1 MCCEHEPLP
10 LRVSDFGE
18 EPLFELWVWPLTAAR
33 SEINLD
39 YFPGYS
45 YCTQL
50 SQYDPSVDT
59 LEVRLSIQGTMS
71 VERHRR

>member
-33 SEINLD
+33 SEKSTSTI
-39 YFPGYS
+39 FPA
-45 YCTQL
+45 TRTAL
-50 SQYDPSVDT
+50 N
-59 LEVRLSIQGTMS
+59 
-71 VERHRR
+71 